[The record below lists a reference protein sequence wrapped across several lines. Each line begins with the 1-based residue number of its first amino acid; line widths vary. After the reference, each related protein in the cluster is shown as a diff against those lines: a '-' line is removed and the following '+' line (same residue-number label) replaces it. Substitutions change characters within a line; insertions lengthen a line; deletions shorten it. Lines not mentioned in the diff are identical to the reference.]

1 MLIKSRYV
9 RLLLLAALLCSVFP
23 ASVSASAP
31 DKGQLETFLDE
42 FMNSKMQEY
51 HVPGAVVSV
60 VRDGKAVLMKGY
72 GYANLEQKV
81 PADPYKTIFRVG
93 SISKSVTSTA
103 VMQLYEEGKI
113 DLRKDIKQYIPDLNL
128 SYIDHRPIS
137 VHDLLTHTAGFCE
150 SIYAVGRDKDRQVS
164 LEDAIKTGLP
174 SLCRKPGEQVAYSN
188 QGLSLAG
195 YLVQKLSGK
204 PFEDVIR
211 ERIFKP
217 LQMNHSS
224 FHFEESEPNLAR
236 SYSYDSGTYKAA
248 PYSYIHHLPAGALN
262 STAEDMTHYMIA
274 HLQQGQYEG
283 SRILSDKTAE
293 LMHQTQFTINKNMP
307 GMAYGFYER
316 YQNGLRLI
324 EHDGGI
330 DEFESYMYL
339 LPSEHTGI
347 FISTNS
353 GEGTNVIEQLI
364 GAYLNRFYP
373 DTPKLTRATNPATVQ
388 ELKSIEGYY
397 IPNRAHLHG
406 PFNFGQNLSAVP
418 LKAVE
423 DGVITMNDQRYL
435 QIGPDLF
442 RNESSQELLYVDA
455 KNHTLALSSIPTME
469 YERQNSPIYNPT
481 LNIGIL
487 LGLALVYPLQVILA
501 LILWIVGIL
510 RHKKA
515 RFDWLST
522 LVSVLFVVY
531 FLFAISTSELFVNG
545 IPSWSY
551 LFLYLPV
558 LLLFVLIARLIVRI
572 VRKQRVTVMQVLYLA
587 AAAGLVIY
595 LYSWN
600 FFSV

>member
-1 MLIKSRYV
+1 MLIKLRFV
-9 RLLLLAALLCSVFP
+9 RWLLLAALLCSIFP

-31 DKGQLETFLDE
+31 DKQQLETFLDD
-42 FMNSKMQEY
+42 FMNSKMKEY

-60 VRDGKAVLMKGY
+60 VQDGKAELMKGY

-113 DLRKDIKQYIPDLNL
+113 DLHKDIKQYIPDLKL
-128 SYIDHRPIS
+128 SYIDNSPITM
-137 VHDLLTHTAGFCE
+137 HNLLTHTAGFCE
-150 SIYAVGRDKDRQVS
+150 YIYSVGRDKDQQVS
-164 LEDAIKTGLP
+164 LEEAIKTRLP
-174 SLCRKPGEQVAYSN
+174 GLCRKPGEQIAYSN
-188 QGLSLAG
+188 QGISLAG

-204 PFEDVIR
+204 PFEEVIR

-224 FHFEESEPNLAR
+224 FHFQESDPNLAR
-236 SYSYDSGTYKAA
+236 SYSYDKDTYKAA
-248 PYSYIHHLPAGALN
+248 PYTYINHLPAGALN

-283 SRILSDKTAE
+283 SRILLDKTAG
-293 LMHQTQFTINKNMP
+293 LMHQTQFTMNKNMP

-339 LPSEHTGI
+339 LPSEQTGI

-364 GAYLNRFYP
+364 SAYLDRFYP
-373 DTPKLTRATNPATVQ
+373 DNHKLTRAANPATVQ

-397 IPNRAHLHG
+397 IPNRAHLQG

-418 LKAVE
+418 VKAVE
-423 DGVITMNDQRYL
+423 DGVITMKDQRYL
-435 QIGPDLF
+435 EVEPNLF
-442 RNESSQELLYVDA
+442 RNESSQELIYVDTEH
-455 KNHTLALSSIPTME
+455 HTLSLSSIPTMV

-487 LGLALVYPLQVILA
+487 LGFALIYPLQVILA
-501 LILWIVGIL
+501 LILWLAGLL

-515 RFDWLST
+515 RFDWPST
-522 LVSVLFVVY
+522 LVSVLFIVY
-531 FLFAISTSELFVNG
+531 FLFAISTSEMFVNG

-558 LLLFVLIARLIVRI
+558 LLLIALAIRLIVRI
-572 VRKQRVTVMQVLYLA
+572 VRKQRVTVTQVLFVTA
-587 AAAGLVIY
+587 TVAFVIY

>member
-1 MLIKSRYV
+1 MFIKLRFV
-9 RLLLLAALLCSVFP
+9 RWLLLAALLCSVFP

-31 DKGQLETFLDE
+31 DKQQLEAFLDE
-42 FMNSKMQEY
+42 FMNSKMKEY

-60 VRDGKAVLMKGY
+60 VQDGKAVLMKGY
-72 GYANLEQKV
+72 GYANLERKV

-113 DLRKDIKQYIPDLNL
+113 DLHKDIKQYIPDLKL
-128 SYIDHRPIS
+128 SYIDHSPITM
-137 VHDLLTHTAGFCE
+137 HQLLTHTAGFCE
-150 SIYAVGRDKDRQVS
+150 SIYAVGRDRDQQVS
-164 LEDAIKTGLP
+164 LEEAIKTGLP

-195 YLVQKLSGK
+195 YLVQRLSGK
-204 PFEDVIR
+204 PYEEVIR
-211 ERIFKP
+211 DQIFKP

-224 FHFEESEPNLAR
+224 FHFEESDPNLAR
-236 SYSYDSGTYKAA
+236 SYSYDNGTYKAA
-248 PYSYIHHLPAGALN
+248 PYTYIHHLPAGALN

-293 LMHQTQFTINKNMP
+293 LMHQTQFTMNKNIP

-339 LPSEHTGI
+339 LSSEHTGI

-364 GAYLNRFYP
+364 GAYLDRFYP
-373 DTPKLTRATNPATVQ
+373 DSRKLTKAVSPATVQ
-388 ELKSIEGYY
+388 ELKSMEGYY
-397 IPNRAHLHG
+397 IPNRAHLQG
-406 PFNFGQNLSAVP
+406 PLNFGQNLSAVP
-418 LKAVE
+418 VKAVE
-423 DGVITMNDQRYL
+423 DGVITMKDQRYL
-435 QIGPDLF
+435 QIGPNLF
-442 RNESSQELLYVDA
+442 RNEHSQELIYLDA
-455 KNHTLALSSIPTME
+455 EHHTLALSSIPTME

-481 LNIGIL
+481 LNIVSL
-487 LGLALVYPLQVILA
+487 LGFVLIYPLQVILA
-501 LILWIVGIL
+501 LILWLVGLL
-510 RHKKA
+510 RRKKN
-515 RFDWLST
+515 RLDWLST
-522 LVSVLFVVY
+522 LVSVLFIVY
-531 FLFAISTSELFVNG
+531 FLFAISTQELFING
-545 IPSWSY
+545 IPGWSY

-558 LLLFVLIARLIVRI
+558 FLVSVLIVRLL
-572 VRKQRVTVMQVLYLA
+572 VRIARKMRVTVLEYLFLGATA
-587 AAAGLVIY
+587 AFVVY
-595 LYSWN
+595 LYSWS
-600 FFSV
+600 FYSV